1 MLSILPISV
10 PQAQGVEAEI
20 PIWEKIDWTPE
31 IEQQIYKDWG
41 KYYSRRRRENI
52 AMHYYD
58 KALQLS
64 NDDYMTLYHRSQ
76 SKRKTAK
83 TLGALEDSL
92 EAKRI
97 LRLKSVVNAPINLE
111 VCDALYELNQ
121 FEKAKA
127 ELHNNKRVFTG
138 NKTKAFEDRLIVV
151 DENIKDACGDG
162 LSPFILENERMMS
175 HVKDLLNEKFKVDN
189 RPLWKIL
196 KEQNKCD
203 ILSIPECKEELLSPL
218 EIARRKR
225 AFDICYQVYIDK
237 SWIDILFLKNLKN
250 NPSLLLDQCKM
261 SKDFLGTMVA
271 KQYEV
276 VKKFLKIIQARSP
289 MYYVRYKKYSNKDRL
304 LKFREA
310 LLNRIQYQTRRNMI
324 SVLQTITRLRYQ
336 KNLTRLSNYIEEVM
350 GDYTVLKTN
359 RIMPWKIEF
368 INDVYNTLG
377 LALSEQYV
385 VPKNFRIGEKNPV
398 LQLLHYNP
406 HKVKEINTFVFGDRS
421 THQDQ
426 ESVDPTIIK
435 SKRLISR
442 LEKRIVFSK
451 YSIEKAYL
459 LHQIACIHLQSN
471 HYDEC
476 CFVARKALQELCN
489 SNIWSFLSIIIT
501 VKSNASLNKTEGI
514 SDALKRALLVAE
526 KLQSPQIIEFV
537 ETCISG
543 NDRFSCVRGIDSR
556 RESKAHTRKS
566 LN

>member
-1 MLSILPISV
+1 M
-10 PQAQGVEAEI
+10 
-20 PIWEKIDWTPE
+20 
-31 IEQQIYKDWG
+31 
-41 KYYSRRRRENI
+41 RN
-52 AMHYYD
+52 
-58 KALQLS
+58 
-64 NDDYMTLYHRSQ
+64 
-76 SKRKTAK
+76 
-83 TLGALEDSL
+83 
-92 EAKRI
+92 
-97 LRLKSVVNAPINLE
+97 
-111 VCDALYELNQ
+111 
-121 FEKAKA
+121 
-127 ELHNNKRVFTG
+127 
-138 NKTKAFEDRLIVV
+138 
-151 DENIKDACGDG
+151 G
-162 LSPFILENERMMS
+162 LS
-175 HVKDLLNEKFKVDN
+175 
-189 RPLWKIL
+189 
-196 KEQNKCD
+196 
-203 ILSIPECKEELLSPL
+203 
-218 EIARRKR
+218 
-225 AFDICYQVYIDK
+225 
-237 SWIDILFLKNLKN
+237 

-276 VKKFLKIIQARSP
+276 VKKFL
-289 MYYVRYKKYSNKDRL
+289 
-304 LKFREA
+304 
-310 LLNRIQYQTRRNMI
+310 
-324 SVLQTITRLRYQ
+324 
-336 KNLTRLSNYIEEVM
+336 RLSNYIEEVM

-385 VPKNFRIGEKNPV
+385 VPKNFRIGDKSPV

-442 LEKRIVFSK
+442 LEKRIAFSK

-476 CFVARKALQELCN
+476 CFVARKALQEAELCN

-514 SDALKRALLVAE
+514 SEALKKALLVAE